1 MTQVATRHKS
11 RPRWVMV
18 SPVAGTIAL
27 ALSKAVSRAEADGPQ
42 PDTSLVQYLGS
53 GGAAID
59 SPLGV
64 AIDSTAGE
72 VILANTGGRKIE
84 IFDMSLRPRGSFD
97 HRVADSSGE
106 IRAGQP
112 KHVAVDQQGHLY
124 ISDITVPWVDV
135 CDFRGHSLARL
146 DLPSPDDAL
155 TTGGAGPIAV
165 APDGRVFVASR
176 GARGRI
182 YVFGP
187 DHKLMTSWGVAG
199 TAPGQLKSIS
209 AIAIAPD
216 GNVVVA
222 CVQTDRAI
230 QVFDAQGRFL
240 RGFGVH
246 DIGPGNFSQPTGVV
260 VTPDGQIWV
269 FDSIRANLQVFDV
282 AGTLVGTM
290 GGGEGPG
297 AWLYPSAL
305 ASDGHGWFAVAEM
318 GGSRLRLLHIR

>member
-1 MTQVATRHKS
+1 MKTVATRHKS
-11 RPRWVMV
+11 RPRWAMM

-27 ALSKAVSRAEADGPQ
+27 ALSKAVARAEADGPQ
-42 PDTSLVQYLGS
+42 PDTSLVQYLGA

-59 SPLGV
+59 APLGV
-64 AIDSTAGE
+64 AIDSITGE

-84 IFDMSLRPRGSFD
+84 IFDLSLRPRGSFD
-97 HRVADSSGE
+97 HPVADSSGE

-112 KHVAVDQQGHLY
+112 KHIAVDRQSRLY
-124 ISDITVPWVDV
+124 IADITTPWVDV
-135 CDFRGHSLARL
+135 CDFRGRSLARL
-146 DLPSPDDAL
+146 ELPPPDDAL

-165 APDGRVFVASR
+165 APDGKVYVASR
-176 GARGRI
+176 GERGHV

-187 DHKLMTSWGVAG
+187 DHRLVTSWGVAG
-199 TAPGQLKSIS
+199 KGPGQLQAIS

-222 CVQTDRAI
+222 CVQTERAI
-230 QVFDAQGRFL
+230 QVFDPQGRYL

-269 FDSIRANLQVFDV
+269 VDSIRANLQVFDN
-282 AGTLVGTM
+282 AGTLVGTT